1 MSRTGD
7 LLIGLTEDAE
17 YVIGG
22 CEDFEQFCSKMKK
35 LDDMYLPSTLVNI
48 WEEHVGSQEDLNVNH
63 YIRRAR

>member
-1 MSRTGD
+1 MSKTGD
-7 LLIGLTEDAE
+7 FLIGLTEDAE